1 MNYTWDRM
9 KDDPKFQIKLNKHE
23 KKLYDVV
30 PEHSGLNLLQIL
42 EKTKMNKNTTKK
54 YLDRLC
60 EYDLIEVVELKQGE
74 KAYFKRL
81 KGTKSFSQSYL
92 EIKKDFE
99 IRKSII
105 RDSLKSLNND
115 TPNEIIFV
123 YSKCIQLLFSFDNG
137 VKFTISSNKHK
148 KLKKQWLE
156 LEKENQE
163 LLDEVTTGI
172 NNKLFYVILQDILKS
187 DNDNLDQLEY
197 YNKTKQ
203 KKSLK

>member
-1 MNYTWDRM
+1 M

-30 PEHSGLNLLQIL
+30 PERSGLNELQIS

-60 EYDLIEVVELKQGE
+60 DYDLIEVVELKQGE

-81 KGTKSFSQSYL
+81 KGTKPFSQSYL
-92 EIKKDFE
+92 EIKNDFK

-105 RDSLKSLNND
+105 RDSLKSLNNV

-123 YSKCIQLLFSFDNG
+123 YSKCIELILSFDN
-137 VKFTISSNKHK
+137 VLKFTISSNRHK
-148 KLKKQWLE
+148 KPMKQWLE

-163 LLDEVTTGI
+163 FLDEVTNGI
-172 NNKLFYVILQDILKS
+172 SNILFSVILQNILK
-187 DNDNLDQLEY
+187 DDKDNLDQLEY

-203 KKSLK
+203 QKSLK